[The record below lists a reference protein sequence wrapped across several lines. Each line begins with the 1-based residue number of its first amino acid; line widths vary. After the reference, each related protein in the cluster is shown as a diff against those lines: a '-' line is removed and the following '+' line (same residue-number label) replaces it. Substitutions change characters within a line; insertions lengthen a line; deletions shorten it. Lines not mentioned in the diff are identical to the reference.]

1 MQIEQ
6 YYVEQHSSQSDLEMA
21 FEEGDGTVEGMLR
34 YNKDLFETETVRR
47 MVGHFLTILDGIAD
61 NPDRRLSELPWLT
74 EAERR
79 LVLHDWNA
87 TKADFPQ
94 GLCLHHLFERQAART
109 PDAIALCGD
118 GRRLTYAELEIWSN
132 RLAHRLRRLGAG
144 PGTPV
149 ALYFTRSPE
158 MIAAILGT
166 LKAGSA
172 YVPLDPDAPA
182 ERLRMILADTRPR
195 LLVTAAIAT
204 GSPARSR
211 GRGALHRRPG
221 PTIPRATTHHGRRR
235 AVCGATTWLTSC
247 TPRDPRG
254 GPRG

>member
-1 MQIEQ
+1 
-6 YYVEQHSSQSDLEMA
+6 MA

-47 MVGHFLTILDGIAD
+47 MVGHFLTVLDGIAD

-87 TKADFPQ
+87 TKVDFPQ

-109 PDAIALCGD
+109 PDAIALSGD

-132 RLAHRLRRLGAG
+132 RLAHRLRRMGAG

-149 ALYFTRSPE
+149 ALYFQRSPE

-172 YVPLDPDAPA
+172 YVPLDPNAPA

-195 LLVTAAIAT
+195 MLVTQRSLRDRLPDLETAVLCIDD
-204 GSPARSR
+204 PVERSR
-211 GRGALHRRPG
+211 GRRRVD
-221 PTIPRATTHHGRRR
+221 GRRR